1 MYNNTIYRDLNSTGS
16 AHVTFGSIVAAHSGP
31 AGKKNGQNS
40 RLPRNLSKNISTT
53 DKMVLYTPY
62 FNSPFPSV

>member
-1 MYNNTIYRDLNSTGS
+1 MNVGEFPEPS
-16 AHVTFGSIVAAHSGP
+16 AIETRATHSGP